1 MPAHFGTM
9 PTGEAVTAHTLTNDR
24 GLRLVVLD
32 LGATLQSLCV
42 TDAQDDLVELT
53 LGFDDVEGYVQAGNP
68 YLGATVGRYANRI
81 ADASFVLDGTRHD
94 LSANEGPTCLH
105 GGVDG
110 FHARIWSVI
119 DATPT
124 SLTLRLVS
132 PDGDQ
137 GFPGELTVTATY
149 ALEGDSVVLTYEA
162 TTDAPTVVS
171 LTNHAYFDLGGPG
184 GGGVDAHRLTVHSD
198 TYLPVDERSLPEGGA
213 VSVSGTPLDLTTPAT
228 LRDRVRAGHAQVA
241 IVSGIDHTF
250 VVSGS
255 GVRTVARLE
264 HLGTGRSLEVATDQ
278 PSLQVYTGNRLDGA
292 LHGRGG
298 TLLRQGDG
306 ICLETQQLPD
316 SPNQPQ
322 FPSTVLRPGETY
334 RAHTRWTFST
344 EPDRGADR

>member
-1 MPAHFGTM
+1 MPVNFGTL
-9 PTGEAVTAHTLTNDR
+9 PSGEVVTAHTLTNDR
-24 GLRLVVLD
+24 GLQLVVLD

-42 TDAQDDLVELT
+42 TDARGELVELT
-53 LGFDDVEGYVQAGNP
+53 LGFDDVEGYVQAANP

-81 ADASFVLDGTRHD
+81 ADASFVLDGTRHN

-110 FHARIWSVI
+110 FHARLWSVL
-119 DATPT
+119 DATP
-124 SLTLRLVS
+124 SSITLRLVS

-184 GGGVDAHRLTVHSD
+184 GGGVDAHRLTVRSD
-198 TYLPVDERSLPEGGA
+198 GYLPVDSRSVPEGA
-213 VSVSGTPLDLTTPAT
+213 VESVTGTPLDLTTSVP
-228 LRDRVRAGHAQVA
+228 LRDRVRAGHPQVA
-241 IVSGIDHTF
+241 VVSGIDHTY
-250 VVSGS
+250 VLAGS
-255 GVRTVARLE
+255 GDRTVARLE
-264 HLGTGRSLEVATDQ
+264 HPDSGRALEVATDQ

-292 LHGRGG
+292 LLGRGG

-316 SPNQPQ
+316 APNQPQ

-334 RAHTRWTFST
+334 QAHTRWTLST
-344 EPDRGADR
+344 RPGPA